1 MRIKLSGPVDDVTG
15 YGGVA
20 REIAFALQALGANL
34 WIQPRNW
41 GYVSMEM
48 PSSIKERLLF
58 LKKQG
63 KTKIK
68 GEESSLFINTP
79 TYFRKEP
86 GKYAVGLTMGEV
98 DGIPPLWAK
107 HCNLMNIVFVPSSF
121 NYQTFFSSGVKQEK
135 LRILPLGVDS
145 DFFTPE
151 GEKLVLE
158 KTEGKFVFLSV
169 GEWVPRKGFDLLL
182 RAFAREFSVHDDV
195 CLVLRCHSNSSD
207 YDPKGTSIAKSLATI
222 VRKEKKEN
230 APQVELIPFAL
241 DTARMPALY
250 RSVHCFVQATRG
262 EGWNMPVFEALAS
275 GVPVITTNWSAHTD
289 YLGQDVAYL
298 IEIEGMEAVPFSG
311 SSLDQIYLGYR
322 WARPSI
328 EHLGFLMRQ
337 VYEKYGEAKQKAQ
350 QGMAMVRKNLK
361 WDLCGKKILE
371 AFNNSVKNE

>member
-1 MRIKLSGPVDDVTG
+1 MRIKISGPVDDVTG

-20 REIAFALQALGANL
+20 REIAFALQDLGADI

-41 GYVSMEM
+41 GCVSMEM
-48 PSSIKERLLF
+48 PPPIKERLLY
-58 LKKQG
+58 LKKQE

-68 GEESSLFINTP
+68 AVEEGYLFINAP

-98 DGIPPLWAK
+98 DGIPLLWAK
-107 HCNLMNIVFVPSSF
+107 HCNLMNLVFVPSSF
-121 NYQTFFSSGVKQEK
+121 NYQTFSSSGVKQEK
-135 LRILPLGVDS
+135 LRILPLGVNS

-158 KTEGKFVFLSV
+158 KTKGKFVFLSV

-207 YDPKGTSIAKSLATI
+207 YDPKGTGIAKSMAAI
-222 VRKEKKEN
+222 VRKEKKQN
-230 APQVELIPFAL
+230 APQVELISHAL
-241 DTARMPALY
+241 PVSRMPALY
-250 RSVHCFVQATRG
+250 RSAHCFVQATRG

-289 YLGQDVAYL
+289 YLGQD
-298 IEIEGMEAVPFSG
+298 IMNPE
-311 SSLDQIYLGYR
+311 
-322 WARPSI
+322 
-328 EHLGFLMRQ
+328 
-337 VYEKYGEAKQKAQ
+337 
-350 QGMAMVRKNLK
+350 N
-361 WDLCGKKILE
+361 
-371 AFNNSVKNE
+371 